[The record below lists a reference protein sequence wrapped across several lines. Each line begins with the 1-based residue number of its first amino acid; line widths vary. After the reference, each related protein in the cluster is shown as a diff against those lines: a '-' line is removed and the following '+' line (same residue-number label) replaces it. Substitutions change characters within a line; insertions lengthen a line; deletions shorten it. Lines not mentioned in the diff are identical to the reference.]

1 MMNGLPK
8 GRKSGRF
15 FTGNEPTITSSA
27 STVYPQPVANY
38 VAFMGHFLYNLAAFD
53 FRVPSQYKP
62 LRSTQRVTF
71 LQENPESFSA
81 TSKKKEIA
89 TSWKQEQ

>member
-1 MMNGLPK
+1 
-8 GRKSGRF
+8 
-15 FTGNEPTITSSA
+15 
-27 STVYPQPVANY
+27 
-38 VAFMGHFLYNLAAFD
+38 MGHFLYNLIAFD
-53 FRVPSQYKP
+53 FSVPSQYKH